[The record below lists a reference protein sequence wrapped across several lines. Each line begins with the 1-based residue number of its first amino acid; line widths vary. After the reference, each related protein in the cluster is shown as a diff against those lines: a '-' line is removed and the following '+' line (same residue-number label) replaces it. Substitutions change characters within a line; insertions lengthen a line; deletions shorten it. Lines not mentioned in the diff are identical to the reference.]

1 MFRLVTHGA
10 RPHCPSSIG
19 GVRLLA
25 RACSTPF
32 FRPQMPTDTPAPEP
46 LFSVVI
52 ATYNYGRFVA
62 RAIDSVLDQTM
73 DDCEIVVVDDGSTD
87 DTQERLYAYA
97 GRITSIRREN
107 GGQASAYNDGI
118 ALARGRFVCIL
129 DADDELLPDALEVF
143 ARHIDTVGPEA
154 DTCVFYGGFVSV
166 APDGSERRRAAVTA
180 PKGAETRLRRFLL
193 RELTGL
199 QHCSSVI
206 PRALLQRFRYPEG
219 LRNNTDIVMI
229 GQVIA
234 HHPAIAVDHLVCRI
248 HDHAA
253 RVRQQVDKVLEAGL
267 KPVELLFDAQHMP
280 DCLRHLEPLHRAER
294 LRSMAGVLFKCGRY
308 AESRQYYAAA
318 FRSRPGSVLDA
329 NTLKRL
335 VLTFVRG

>member
-1 MFRLVTHGA
+1 M
-10 RPHCPSSIG
+10 
-19 GVRLLA
+19 
-25 RACSTPF
+25 
-32 FRPQMPTDTPAPEP
+32 QTDVPASAP

-62 RAIDSVLDQTM
+62 RAIDSVLGQTLA
-73 DDCEIVVVDDGSTD
+73 DYEIVVVDDGSTD
-87 DTQERLYAYA
+87 DTPERLGAYA
-97 GRITSIRREN
+97 GRITSVRREN

-143 ARHIDTVGPEA
+143 ARHIDAIGPEA
-154 DTCVFYGGFVSV
+154 ESCIFYGGYVSV
-166 APDGSERRRAAVTA
+166 GQDDRERRRAAVTA
-180 PKGAETRLRRFLL
+180 PNDADTRLRRFLL

-206 PRALLQRFRYPEG
+206 PRELLQRFGYPEG

-234 HHPAIAVDHLVCRI
+234 HHPAIAIDHFVCRI

-253 RVRQQVDKVLEAGL
+253 RVREQADKVLETGL
-267 KPVELLFDAQHMP
+267 KPVELLFGAPHMP
-280 DCLRHLEPLHRAER
+280 EGLRHLEPLYRAER
-294 LRSMAGVLFKCGRY
+294 LRSIAGVLFKCGRY
-308 AESRQYYAAA
+308 IESRQYYTAA
-318 FRSRPGSVLDA
+318 FRSRAGSVLDA

-335 VLTFVRG
+335 ALTFVRG